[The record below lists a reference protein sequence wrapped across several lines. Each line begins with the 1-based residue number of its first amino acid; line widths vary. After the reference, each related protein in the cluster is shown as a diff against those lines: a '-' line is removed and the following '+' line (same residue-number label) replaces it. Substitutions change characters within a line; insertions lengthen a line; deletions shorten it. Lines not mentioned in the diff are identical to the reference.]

1 MNNVCLILF
10 NIISVDKK
18 HCIVI
23 FDKLHDVV
31 IYTETAP
38 TL

>member
-1 MNNVCLILF
+1 MY

-18 HCIVI
+18 QYIVI
-23 FDKLHDVV
+23 FDKWHDVV

>member
-1 MNNVCLILF
+1 MYNI
-10 NIISVDKK
+10 IISVDKK

-23 FDKLHDVV
+23 LDKWHDVV
-31 IYTETAP
+31 IHTETAP